1 MFVSDMIEVSAHG
14 DIIPLCPTSFDDSS
28 ISTNPIIDGWSCL
41 CVNPILCLSR
51 RPKLFGG
58 VFTWLATPCSSLMNF
73 FKLSLNAQTISSDIN
88 NHVSISFPPIIVCL

>member
-41 CVNPILCLSR
+41 
-51 RPKLFGG
+51 
-58 VFTWLATPCSSLMNF
+58 
-73 FKLSLNAQTISSDIN
+73 
-88 NHVSISFPPIIVCL
+88 